1 MAAFH
6 NAFHYSMS
14 LQQYIPRSIL
24 QSFDKF
30 SIPAQEMSVSSA
42 ALLGIA
48 ALPSL
53 EDEEGDDVL
62 VRAAPQMLAGLVY
75 IYI

>member
-1 MAAFH
+1 
-6 NAFHYSMS
+6 
-14 LQQYIPRSIL
+14 
-24 QSFDKF
+24 
-30 SIPAQEMSVSSA
+30 MSVSSA

-53 EDEEGDDVL
+53 EDEEGDDVP

-75 IYI
+75 VYIDIYIYICMLSACLHVN